1 MTITKATAIKDLLIE
16 EIYALKY
23 SKDAVFE
30 FFMIRNLPQQVIHHI
45 TKLWD
50 FTYKIGE
57 SVVSIGKI
65 ILLKIIDFIKENPNM
80 AFGVALG
87 AIAGAMV
94 SSFISW
100 IPFIGQ
106 ALSAI
111 TIGAGMLIG
120 AIAGDRMDRAENGEY
135 IDESLMSV
143 FGDTISV
150 AKKFIKL
157 FIEIITTIKNN

>member
-1 MTITKATAIKDLLIE
+1 MTKAKVVKDLLNE
-16 EIYALKY
+16 EIAALKQ

-30 FFMIRNLPQQVIHHI
+30 FFMIKNLPKQVIHYI

-50 FTYKIGE
+50 YTHTIGE
-57 SVVSIGKI
+57 SVIAIGKI

-80 AFGVALG
+80 AFGTALG
-87 AIAGAMV
+87 AIAGAMA

-106 ALSAI
+106 ALSVI

-135 IDESLMSV
+135 VDESLMSV

-150 AKKFIKL
+150 AKKFIQL
-157 FIEIITTIKNN
+157 FIDIIKTIKNN